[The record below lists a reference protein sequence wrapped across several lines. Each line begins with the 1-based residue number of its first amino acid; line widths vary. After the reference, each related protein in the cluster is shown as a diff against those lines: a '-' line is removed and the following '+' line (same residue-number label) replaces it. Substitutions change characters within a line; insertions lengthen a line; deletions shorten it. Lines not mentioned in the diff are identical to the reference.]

1 MDVPGFILATGFLVV
16 VYAVFG
22 IVGHLLD
29 VVSAGIR
36 STVAPTMLSGFQAW
50 TGPVAGILD
59 ATRDGPGGPD
69 EPDAPDGATP
79 DDPRPADER
88 RLDPGL
94 VVPLSPLDRHAGH
107 RFAAA

>member
-1 MDVPGFILATGFLVV
+1 LDVPGFILATGFLVA

-22 IVGHLLD
+22 VVGHVLD

-50 TGPVAGILD
+50 TGPVAGLVD
-59 ATRDGPGGPD
+59 ATRDETDGPEGSGGPD
-69 EPDAPDGATP
+69 PDDR
-79 DDPRPADER
+79 DPRPADER

-94 VVPLSPLDRHAGH
+94 VVPPTRLDRHVQH